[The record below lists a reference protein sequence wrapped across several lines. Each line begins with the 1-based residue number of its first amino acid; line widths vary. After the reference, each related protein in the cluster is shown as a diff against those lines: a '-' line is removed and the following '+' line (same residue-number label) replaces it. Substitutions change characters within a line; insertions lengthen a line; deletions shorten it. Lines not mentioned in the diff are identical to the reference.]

1 MDWPQ
6 VRISLLIATLPGLI
20 FALKLITDSSAD
32 TLDRTLTIF
41 FTIAWLVI
49 LATYLLPIRGGQ

>member
-1 MDWPQ
+1 MDWTQ

-20 FALKLITDSSAD
+20 FALKLITNQDTD

-41 FTIAWLVI
+41 FTAAWLVI
-49 LATYLLPIRGGQ
+49 LATYILPWGA

>member
-20 FALKLITDSSAD
+20 FALKLITNQDTD

-41 FTIAWLVI
+41 FTVAWLVI
-49 LATYLLPIRGGQ
+49 LATYILPTWGA

>member
-1 MDWPQ
+1 MDWSQ

-20 FALKLITDSSAD
+20 FALKLITDSNTD

-41 FTIAWLVI
+41 FTVAWLVVLTTFI
-49 LATYLLPIRGGQ
+49 LPTRPI